1 MERCTYADA
10 FGIMTNLTD
19 VKIDFSISNPKVD
32 ASGKIVGDDHIF
44 EHRIVLSLP
53 LAKDLAKKLTD
64 AISNY
69 ENTFGSVVDLG
80 EIQSKVKQEQG
91 NE

>member
-1 MERCTYADA
+1 MEGCTYADA

-44 EHRIVLSLP
+44 EHRVVLSLP
-53 LAKDLAKKLTD
+53 LA
-64 AISNY
+64 
-69 ENTFGSVVDLG
+69 
-80 EIQSKVKQEQG
+80 
-91 NE
+91 